1 MKRSYNIKCA
11 VNVINVSRAI
21 LTHYTTPDLLAIA
34 CRPVQRS
41 PNSFRHIIT
50 VVIELCP
57 TSYYQS
63 LDSKSNELCFPHE
76 VLVLPE
82 LSLQVKNEDYMVP
95 VLRFP
100 RKDDRQVVPDDF
112 NSLKLQSSY
121 KIYTSPNKLSLV
133 QLYSIYHH

>member
-1 MKRSYNIKCA
+1 
-11 VNVINVSRAI
+11 
-21 LTHYTTPDLLAIA
+21 
-34 CRPVQRS
+34 
-41 PNSFRHIIT
+41 
-50 VVIELCP
+50 
-57 TSYYQS
+57 
-63 LDSKSNELCFPHE
+63 
-76 VLVLPE
+76 LPE